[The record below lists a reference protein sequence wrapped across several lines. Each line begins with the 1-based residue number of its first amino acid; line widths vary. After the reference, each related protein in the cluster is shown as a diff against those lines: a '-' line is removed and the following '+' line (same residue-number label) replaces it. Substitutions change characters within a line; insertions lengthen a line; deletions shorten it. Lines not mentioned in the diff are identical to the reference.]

1 MAEPAATLPKG
12 SWVLVTGITGLVAS
26 HVAKQFLDRGYKVR
40 GTVRDLVKASW
51 LRDDLFKSHAEKG
64 NLDLVVVSD
73 LGADN
78 AFDDAVKGMSAIIHL
93 ATVVDLDPDPN
104 HVVPRTV
111 RAVTSI
117 LSAALN
123 EPSVKEFVYTS
134 SYSAAATPI
143 PGQNTHVERDTWNE
157 FAVQLAW
164 APPPYTPERGFL
176 VYVASKVAAEKEV
189 WKFVE
194 EKSPSFTVN
203 VISPSAILGQP
214 LNKHHAE
221 SNGAWIKL
229 LLYGQTEVVSQLAQ
243 SKFVSW
249 YWREYLL
256 ILSQQHTG
264 STSRMWHF
272 FMLHLLL
279 IQRPKIVVFRP
290 GVLLL
295 VGMIFLL

>member
-1 MAEPAATLPKG
+1 MPEPTTSLPRG

-26 HVAKQFLDRGYKVR
+26 HIAKQFLERGYKVR
-40 GTVRDLVKASW
+40 GTVRDLDKASW
-51 LRDDLFKSHAEKG
+51 LRDDLFKSYADEG
-64 NLDLVVVSD
+64 SLDLVVVSD
-73 LGADN
+73 LGFDN
-78 AFDDAVKGMSAIIHL
+78 AFGAAVKGMAAVIHL

-111 RAVTSI
+111 KGVTSI
-117 LSAALN
+117 LGAALN

-143 PGQNTHVERDTWNE
+143 PGRETQVEEDTWNE

-189 WKFVE
+189 WKFVK
-194 EKSPSFTVN
+194 EKKPHFTVN

-214 LNKHHAE
+214 LNKCHAE

-229 LLYGQTEVVSQLAQ
+229 LLYGQAEIISQLNQ
-243 SKFVSW
+243 SKF
-249 YWREYLL
+249 
-256 ILSQQHTG
+256 LSSFH
-264 STSRMWHF
+264 S
-272 FMLHLLL
+272 
-279 IQRPKIVVFRP
+279 
-290 GVLLL
+290 
-295 VGMIFLL
+295 